1 MIVIANDIT
10 TSIGSFG
17 TKEDQLFLRA
27 SQLAR
32 RLKCP
37 RVYLAAN
44 SGARLG
50 IAREVLS
57 LFRVAWE
64 DPNVNPE
71 KGFKYIYLTPE
82 DYSALSARPGKERV
96 VDAELVQ
103 DGGESRYKI
112 NAIVGS
118 ADDDDI
124 GVENLSAAGQI
135 TRAIRIRQYR
145 VGPG

>member
-1 MIVIANDIT
+1 MTFRMPGETQNREVIVIANDIT

-17 TKEDQLFLRA
+17 TKEDKLFLRA

-32 RLKCP
+32 KLKCP

-50 IAREVLS
+50 IARDVLS

-64 DPNVNPE
+64 DPNGNPE

-82 DYSALSARPGKERV
+82 DYSAISARPGKERV
-96 VDAELVQ
+96 VDTELVQ
-103 DGGESRYKI
+103 EGGESRYKI

-118 ADDDDI
+118 GLA
-124 GVENLSAAGQI
+124 
-135 TRAIRIRQYR
+135 TT
-145 VGPG
+145 